1 MLGQMRMSLLRV
13 GKAQWMLSRLTSRGA
28 VHRPF
33 KDLSSPLTPAIIVRI
48 KNSSFKKWRWQSE
61 QQKNP
66 DLLLIHN
73 FLSGRHTIMQDYTCT
88 ATHTQT
94 HTAVSAA
101 ILNK

>member
-48 KNSSFKKWRWQSE
+48 KNSSFKKMAVAE